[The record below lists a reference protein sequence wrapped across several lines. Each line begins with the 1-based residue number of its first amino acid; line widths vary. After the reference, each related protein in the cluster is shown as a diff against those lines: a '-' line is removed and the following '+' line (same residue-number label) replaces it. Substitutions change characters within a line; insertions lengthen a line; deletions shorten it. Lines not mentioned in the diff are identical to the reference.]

1 MTLYFGTVS
10 AALSTLLFIAIL
22 AYFVFTAARQA
33 QITHWGRRTG
43 LLAAMGLVLCCLVAV
58 RDGYVNSVTALFDPS
73 VAPGLLA
80 ADGLI
85 STLCCMGGAA
95 VAIVLL
101 FCLFARKQLWRKRAF
116 FALGG
121 IILLKT
127 LLVEIG
133 RGVVQ

>member
-1 MTLYFGTVS
+1 MNLYLGTVS
-10 AALSTLLFIAIL
+10 AALSTLLFAIIL

-33 QITHWGRRTG
+33 QMIHWGRRTG
-43 LLAAMGLVLCCLVAV
+43 LLAAMGLVLCCLVVV

-80 ADGLI
+80 ADGFI

>member
-1 MTLYFGTVS
+1 MNLYFGTVS
-10 AALSTLLFIAIL
+10 AVLSTLLFIAIL

-33 QITHWGRRTG
+33 QMTHWGRRTG
-43 LLAAMGLVLCCLVAV
+43 LLAAMGLVLCCFVVV
-58 RDGYVNSVTALFDPS
+58 RDGYVNSVTALFDPA

-80 ADGLI
+80 ADGFI
-85 STLCCMGGAA
+85 ATLCYAGGAA

-101 FCLFARKQLWRKRAF
+101 FCLLARKQHLRKGAF

-121 IILLKT
+121 VILLKT

-133 RGVVQ
+133 RWVVQ

>member
-1 MTLYFGTVS
+1 MTLYFGTLP
-10 AALSTLLFIAIL
+10 AILSTLLLIVIF
-22 AYFVFTAARQA
+22 AYFFSTAARQA
-33 QITHWGRRTG
+33 QMTHWGRRTG

-80 ADGLI
+80 ADGFI
-85 STLCCMGGAA
+85 ATLCYAGGAA

-101 FCLFARKQLWRKRAF
+101 FCLFVRKQLWRKRAF

-127 LLVEIG
+127 LLVEIS

>member
-1 MTLYFGTVS
+1 MTLYFGTLP
-10 AALSTLLFIAIL
+10 AILSTLLLIVIF
-22 AYFVFTAARQA
+22 AYFFSTAARQA
-33 QITHWGRRTG
+33 QTTHWGRRTG
-43 LLAAMGLVLCCLVAV
+43 LLGAMGLVLCCLVVV
-58 RDGYVNSVTALFDPS
+58 RDGYVNSVTALFDPAA
-73 VAPGLLA
+73 APGLLA
-80 ADGLI
+80 ADGFI

-95 VAIVLL
+95 VAILVL
-101 FCLFARKQLWRKRAF
+101 FCLFVRKQLWRKRAF